1 MSTPHF
7 YQGSQNLLDAV
18 EGIEPIKEEHETHID
33 LEPVRIFNRNSL
45 KSRIFSFTISLNKIK
60 FLSHLSDPVCSN
72 FRLQKDPA
80 ERGREKIQSS

>member
-33 LEPVRIFNRNSL
+33 LEPVRIFNQNSL
-45 KSRIFSFTISLNKIK
+45 KRLIFLFYY
-60 FLSHLSDPVCSN
+60 F
-72 FRLQKDPA
+72 F
-80 ERGREKIQSS
+80 E